1 MSDHDHHDDPH
12 APETQDSGSQALSEA
27 LHSSFV
33 IVQVAMVAL
42 VVIILGLGV
51 FRVHPG
57 EKAVVLRFGRPLEEG
72 QEMLKSPGRL
82 YWSLPYP
89 IDEVVR
95 IPIAEIQQVTSSV
108 GWYAMTHQEEVAF
121 DSLGVE
127 PPAAGSLNPRD
138 GYVFTADRNIIHT
151 RATVSYHIEDPL
163 RAIFHFAAGTN
174 QEFNL
179 AGVSN
184 AVQNAANNALVAT
197 AARYN
202 VDDILTRDPAGFQ
215 AAVERRINELVES
228 EQLGVVIDPGQCQ
241 VRSEAPRQLRDVF
254 AEVTKARQKRETL
267 ISDALGQQ
275 KRILS
280 EAGAN
285 ASSITNAA
293 ESARVRY
300 VTSIQSDA
308 EAFTKLLP
316 QYETNPKLFCELE
329 LTKTL
334 SMVLTNV
341 GEKKILPTRAGGKS
355 VELRLMLN
363 NEPPQ
368 PKSAANP

>member
-1 MSDHDHHDDPH
+1 
-12 APETQDSGSQALSEA
+12 
-27 LHSSFV
+27 
-33 IVQVAMVAL
+33 
-42 VVIILGLGV
+42 
-51 FRVHPG
+51 
-57 EKAVVLRFGRPLEEG
+57 
-72 QEMLKSPGRL
+72 
-82 YWSLPYP
+82 
-89 IDEVVR
+89 
-95 IPIAEIQQVTSSV
+95 
-108 GWYAMTHQEEVAF
+108 
-121 DSLGVE
+121 
-127 PPAAGSLNPRD
+127 
-138 GYVFTADRNIIHT
+138 
-151 RATVSYHIEDPL
+151 
-163 RAIFHFAAGTN
+163 
-174 QEFNL
+174 
-179 AGVSN
+179 
-184 AVQNAANNALVAT
+184 
-197 AARYN
+197 
-202 VDDILTRDPAGFQ
+202 
-215 AAVERRINELVES
+215 
-228 EQLGVVIDPGQCQ
+228 VVIDPGQCQ

-334 SMVLTNV
+334 AVVLTNV